1 MSIEAVA
8 VPGNIPVGPTFV
20 IIFLIVAGLVAIAM
34 AVLFFRDR
42 RK

>member
-1 MSIEAVA
+1 MSTIEAVSGH
-8 VPGNIPVGPTFV
+8 VPVGPTFV
-20 IIFLIVAGLVAIAM
+20 TIFLIIVVLVAIAM